1 MKSCFEKGTIV
12 FWTND
17 GEVVIYDSINEAYE
31 KEHIELSKE
40 KFIKALGTDREVK
53 SGVTAFRY
61 GIDEEAT
68 ADYNKA
74 MAEVEEYN
82 LTSDWNLIYPLLYMH
97 IIYIWN

>member
-1 MKSCFEKGTIV
+1 MKNYFEKGTVV

-17 GEVVIYDSINEAYE
+17 GEVVAYDSIDEAYE

-61 GIDEEAT
+61 GVDIEAT
-68 ADYNKA
+68 EGYDEAR
-74 MAEVEEYN
+74 EEEEDFN
-82 LTSDWNLIYPLLYMH
+82 ENQ
-97 IIYIWN
+97 